1 MKKSELIKLIK
12 EVIDNAP
19 GTFTIPKIKEL
30 ISKYINLNSY
40 KITNETDNNITAYS
54 HGYDYVIDIT
64 IQNENDPYWANQLYV
79 ALQAKVEISSVSLSD
94 PRSRYQTTSARRV
107 AHKNIK
113 IREYVDSYVK
123 LEKLLKKYSEKIK

>member
-1 MKKSELIKLIK
+1 MLFRS
-12 EVIDNAP
+12 
-19 GTFTIPKIKEL
+19 
-30 ISKYINLNSY
+30 
-40 KITNETDNNITAYS
+40 
-54 HGYDYVIDIT
+54 IT